1 MAAKR
6 KVISLET
13 KKYIID
19 DFQHGLKNSE
29 LCRKYNLDRTTVLMI
44 LKNKQNILHA
54 IEKGAIGSRA
64 RLYKH
69 SVLDEALLEWIIV
82 QNSKNI
88 PFDGQMLKA
97 CL

>member
-13 KKYIID
+13 KKYIIV

-44 LKNKQNILHA
+44 LKNKQNILNA

-69 SVLDEALLEWIIV
+69 SVLDEALLEWIKI

-88 PFDGQMLKA
+88 PFDAQMLKA

>member
-19 DFQHGLKNSE
+19 DSQHGLKNVE

-44 LKNKQNILHA
+44 LKNKQNILNA

-64 RLYKH
+64 RLYRH
-69 SVLDEALLEWIIV
+69 SVLDEALLEWIKI

-88 PFDGQMLKA
+88 PFDAQMLKA